1 MLAVL
6 VPVPAADVMP
16 EVDDLLLNVVLRR
29 ARRLVG
35 DWSQSLI
42 DDRVDFVSNGPQAW
56 SSEWSSAVHF
66 DGDQRAEYRQQPNE
80 QELCGPLVRWDFDFA
95 PHGARGPNVQ
105 HDGNCRHRSQ
115 QENPC
120 SHCRIL
126 YGGSSLQEDHYHY
139 RTIFSPIFVRPNSM
153 RYSTQIRYRQR
164 SIRRSAPAPSSAQL

>member
-42 DDRVDFVSNGPQAW
+42 DDRVDFVSNSPQAW
-56 SSEWSSAVHF
+56 SSEWSSAVHL

-80 QELCGPLVRWDFDFA
+80 QELCGPLVRWDFEMTVSRRDPF
-95 PHGARGPNVQ
+95 
-105 HDGNCRHRSQ
+105 S
-115 QENPC
+115 
-120 SHCRIL
+120 IL
-126 YGGSSLQEDHYHY
+126 
-139 RTIFSPIFVRPNSM
+139 
-153 RYSTQIRYRQR
+153 R
-164 SIRRSAPAPSSAQL
+164 SIAGSNRR